1 MAIVYG
7 IFAIITNVLASNASV
22 NDLYALDYIKISL
35 AAKQNNPTD
44 TNKLY
49 YFIQCWLGLVTILIW
64 FLVIIGIKYL
74 EIKRSIEY
82 DEDTSSAS
90 DFSIVLEGM
99 PLDATK
105 EELQTQLN
113 AYYDAVIEYEAVPE
127 KKRKPFKIASFNVG
141 KPFYLHHSELES

>member
-7 IFAIITNVLASNASV
+7 IFAIITNVLAADASV

-74 EIKRSIEY
+74 
-82 DEDTSSAS
+82 
-90 DFSIVLEGM
+90 
-99 PLDATK
+99 
-105 EELQTQLN
+105 
-113 AYYDAVIEYEAVPE
+113 
-127 KKRKPFKIASFNVG
+127 
-141 KPFYLHHSELES
+141 